1 MRKCAALLLAS
12 AMVLSPVTVLADD
25 DLEARV
31 AALEERVAVL
41 EAQLGLPESETPADD
56 AGADPE
62 ELGDLVFDYGGCS
75 LRYVSSEIRQD
86 YQGKDALVAYFDF
99 LNNSGKDQAAYL
111 EFQVQAFQNGKT
123 NAAIPILNPDI
134 QEHMDSMAQVMS
146 GTDPVR
152 VAFIEPL
159 SDTSDVVLRVSPLI
173 SFGDEHLDI
182 PVSLK

>member
-1 MRKCAALLLAS
+1 MKKSAALLLAS

-41 EAQLGLPESETPADD
+41 EAQLGLSESETPADD
-56 AGADPE
+56 ASADPE

-123 NAAIPILNPDI
+123 NAAIPILYPDI